1 MTFKKNRLILAL
13 LLTGFCLPSS
23 LFLNSQD
30 KQENPMNNASEKLI
44 FEDTFDQKNENWV
57 LEKWHDEEG
66 TMALEDGKLKLTTIE
81 NKEKKLGVDGIM
93 VWLKKELPKNFKF
106 ECDVTPT
113 SKSGFFLLFFCIK
126 RQDGKDILSPEI
138 LNEKMGGTLFKKYTS
153 SSINGYHIS
162 YRRNEAANCNLR
174 KNSGMELLHQTI
186 LEKNMPKDKTVHL
199 VLTKKGGHIRMT
211 IDDTVFMDFTDD
223 GSKNGSI
230 REGGRIGFRQVYES
244 SGFYDNVKLYD
255 LDK

>member
-1 MTFKKNRLILAL
+1 MSTKHVWEKIL
-13 LLTGFCLPSS
+13 LLLLGFCFLHS
-23 LFLNSQD
+23 LKMLSQD
-30 KQENPMNNASEKLI
+30 KQENLMKNETGKLI
-44 FEDTFDQKNENWV
+44 FEESFDEMSKDWV
-57 LEKWHDEEG
+57 LEKWHEEEG
-66 TMALEDGKLKLTTIE
+66 TMAIEDGKLKLTTFE

-93 VWLKKELPKNFKF
+93 FWLKKELPKNFKF

-113 SKSGFFLLFFCIK
+113 SKNGFFLLFFCVK
-126 RQDGKDILSPEI
+126 SQDDKDILSPEI

-174 KNSGMELLHQTI
+174 KNSGMELLHQTN
-186 LEKNMPKDKTVHL
+186 LEKSMPKDKTVHL
-199 VLTKKGGHIRMT
+199 TLTKRGGHIRLT
-211 IDDTVFMDFTDD
+211 IDDTVFMDYTDD
-223 GSKNGSI
+223 GSKNGRI

-244 SGFYDNVKLYD
+244 SGLYDNVKLYD